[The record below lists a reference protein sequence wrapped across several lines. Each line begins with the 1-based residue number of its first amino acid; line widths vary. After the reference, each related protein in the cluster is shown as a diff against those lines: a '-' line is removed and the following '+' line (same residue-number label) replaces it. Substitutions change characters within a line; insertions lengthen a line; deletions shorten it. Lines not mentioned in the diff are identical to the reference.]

1 MKILVLT
8 KRQLKDLYKNLLIS
22 LLYLKKSSLKY
33 NKLKLNDRNIYD
45 DEIDILKKIMFEVEE
60 CLKN

>member
-45 DEIDILKKIMFEVEE
+45 DEVDILKKIMFEVEE

>member
-8 KRQLKDLYKNLLIS
+8 KCQLKDLYKNLLIS
-22 LLYLKKSSLKY
+22 LLYLKKNSLEFS
-33 NKLKLNDRNIYD
+33 KLKLNDRNIYD

>member
-33 NKLKLNDRNIYD
+33 WSGSS
-45 DEIDILKKIMFEVEE
+45 VG
-60 CLKN
+60 